1 MRNVYIENNSL
12 KETLD
17 NYIINIKPIGTESIN
32 TIDAVGRVCSKA
44 IFAEV
49 CDPTY
54 NASAMDGIA
63 VCSADTINASE
74 LKPLVLKE
82 GQYQYVN
89 TGNAINQ
96 PYDSVIMIED
106 VINNE
111 DGTISIIAPSKPWQ
125 HIRCIGETV
134 VATEMVVPSKYIIRE
149 LDLGAIL
156 ASGNS
161 KIEVY
166 KKPRVAVIP
175 TGNEMVEDTK
185 DLQKGKLMESNSR
198 VMSALVKLYGGEPN
212 RYGICIDDEAL
223 LEETIKKAVKEN
235 DAVLINAGSSAGTK
249 DYTKKIIERL
259 GKVYTHGL
267 AIKPGKPTI
276 LGIIDGKP
284 VIGVPGYPVS
294 AYIVMEKGVKEVIAR
309 MLNIEPIP
317 RTKVN
322 AIMTKRVVSS
332 LKNEEFIRVAL
343 GYVEGKL
350 VATPM
355 ERGAA
360 AVMSMVKADGIV
372 DLDRNTEGIEAGET
386 VEVELYRP
394 LEEIKKKLVIIGSHD
409 VVIDILG
416 DRMPVS
422 SAHVGSMGGILALKA
437 NSAHVAPIHLLDKDT
452 GEYNVPFVKKFFDE
466 DMALIKGLGRTQG
479 ILVPKGNKNNITSV
493 AQLKGGKFSFANRQ
507 NGAGTRLLFDYQLE
521 KNGVDKNEVVGYDKE
536 YTTHLA
542 VASAVLNGVADC
554 GMAVLSAA
562 NIMGLDF
569 IPVGEE
575 SYDFLVKADMLDD
588 PRIKQFISILQS
600 KEFKEKVEKIG
611 GYTFN
616 EIGKVTIIKC

>member
-212 RYGICIDDEAL
+212 RYGICIDDETL

-294 AYIVMEKGVKEVIAR
+294 AYIVMEKVVKEVIAR

-322 AIMTKRVVSS
+322 AIMTKRVVFS

-437 NSAHVAPIHLLDKDT
+437 NSAHIAPIHLLDKDT